1 MVFWITFKQ
10 MFLFDYW
17 RPGDIKNLKNISAS
31 HCYEDKHYSN
41 LKIEDLFE
49 YLNEKMKNKNFRF
62 MKVSEKMQMK
72 NEKELPNNKEK
83 KKDSSVENRNSLNGT
98 DEHFLS
104 KKEKVDTYTIKL
116 FKLSDIFQYLSVLEI
131 TLEEFSLLPLG
142 RNDSEECSL
151 ISSISNDNHYEIDSE
166 NPIHNNNNYNN
177 KINGKKD
184 DNIIKTRISFRSVS
198 VSFLPAF
205 FPFGFI
211 FGFLFFLLPFSDFGV
226 NKKYV
231 KELKNNVCIDNVINN
246 LPTSTSTSTTS
257 SSTSTS
263 TTSSSTSTSTSTTS
277 STTTKAATKKGI
289 NKEIEIIEEIGMNKE
304 HGVEI
309 VEIDLKDNDIQPYVP
324 PSTVFFISFIVL
336 PVFLAAAL
344 LLLS

>member
-17 RPGDIKNLKNISAS
+17 RPGDVKILKSISAS
-31 HCYEDKHYSN
+31 HCYEETHFSN

-62 MKVSEKMQMK
+62 MKVSEKMRIK
-72 NEKELPNNKEK
+72 NEKEQSNKNGRIKDKEK
-83 KKDSSVENRNSLNGT
+83 SVENRNSLNGT

-116 FKLSDIFQYLSVLEI
+116 FKLSDMFQYLSVVEI
-131 TLEEFSLLPLG
+131 SLEECSLVSLR

-151 ISSISNDNHYEIDSE
+151 TSVNNDYRYEIDSE
-166 NPIHNNNNYNN
+166 NPIHNSNNYDN
-177 KINGKKD
+177 KVDGKKD
-184 DNIIKTRISFRSVS
+184 KNIIKSSKTKISFRSVS

-211 FGFLFFLLPFSDFGV
+211 FGFLFFLIPFSDFGV

-231 KELKNNVCIDNVINN
+231 KELKNNICIDNVINN
-246 LPTSTSTSTTS
+246 LPI
-257 SSTSTS
+257 
-263 TTSSSTSTSTSTTS
+263 STSTSTTS
-277 STTTKAATKKGI
+277 STKAATKKGI
-289 NKEIEIIEEIGMNKE
+289 DKEIEIKEEIGMNKE
-304 HGVEI
+304 QGIEVIET
-309 VEIDLKDNDIQPYVP
+309 DLQNNNLQPHVP

-344 LLLS
+344 LLFS

>member
-17 RPGDIKNLKNISAS
+17 RPGDIKILKNISAS
-31 HCYEDKHYSN
+31 HCHEEKHYSN

-72 NEKELPNNKEK
+72 NEKGLLNNKEK
-83 KKDSSVENRNSLNGT
+83 NVEFSVENRNSLNGT

-131 TLEEFSLLPLG
+131 TLEECSLLPLE
-142 RNDSEECSL
+142 RNDSEERSL
-151 ISSISNDNHYEIDSE
+151 ISSIKNDNLYEIDSE
-166 NPIHNNNNYNN
+166 NPIHNDNNYDN

-184 DNIIKTRISFRSVS
+184 DNVFKSSKTKISFRSVS
-198 VSFLPAF
+198 VSILPAF

-211 FGFLFFLLPFSDFGV
+211 FGFFFFSLPFSDFGV
-226 NKKYV
+226 NKKYIQ
-231 KELKNNVCIDNVINN
+231 ELKNNICIDNVISN
-246 LPTSTSTSTTS
+246 LSI
-257 SSTSTS
+257 
-263 TTSSSTSTSTSTTS
+263 STSTSTSTAS
-277 STTTKAATKKGI
+277 SKKAAAKKGI
-289 NKEIEIIEEIGMNKE
+289 NEEQGIA
-304 HGVEI
+304 I
-309 VEIDLKDNDIQPYVP
+309 VEIDLKDNNVQPYVP
-324 PSTVFFISFIVL
+324 PSTIFFISFIVL

-344 LLLS
+344 LLFS